1 MVLYSARKF
10 LLPFFVWP
18 KRLFSSGR
26 MWEEAGFRAIA
37 CLRKDVAVL
46 KLDSDGDFV
55 AGRAKI
61 LMPVPRLTKFNC
73 CVLWGV

>member
-1 MVLYSARKF
+1 
-10 LLPFFVWP
+10 
-18 KRLFSSGR
+18 